1 MPKESRPRKKKEKS
15 KSIEV
20 DSQAVKT
27 LRTLNNEEAFHFYE
41 AVSRST
47 GQSASS
53 LHEFLEKV
61 ESVKLESLVFHL
73 ERKDFKN
80 WIANT
85 LKDPKLA
92 QKIELISTKNK
103 NQIKTKIRATI
114 KAHLKELET
123 TSIIQV
129 EEPMTVT
136 I

>member
-20 DSQAVKT
+20 DSQAIKI

-41 AVSRST
+41 AVGKST
-47 GQSASS
+47 GQSAMS

-61 ESVKLESLVFHL
+61 ESVKLESLAFHL

-85 LKDPKLA
+85 LEDPELA
-92 QKIELISTKNK
+92 RKIELVPTKHR
-103 NQIKTKIRATI
+103 NQLRAKIRATI
-114 KAHLKELET
+114 KAHLKELEA

-129 EEPMTVT
+129 EEPMTVA

>member
-1 MPKESRPRKKKEKS
+1 MPKESRPKKKKEKS

-20 DSQAVKT
+20 DSQAIRT
-27 LRTLNNEEAFHFYE
+27 LRTLSNEESFRFYE
-41 AVSRST
+41 AIGKST
-47 GQSASS
+47 GQSASN

-61 ESVKLESLVFHL
+61 ESVKLESLAFHL

-92 QKIELISTKNK
+92 RKIELVPTKHK
-103 NQIKTKIRATI
+103 NQLRTKIRATI
-114 KAHLKELET
+114 KAHLEELEA

-129 EEPMTVT
+129 EEPMTVA

>member
-20 DSQAVKT
+20 DSQAIKA
-27 LRTLNNEEAFHFYE
+27 LRTLSNEESFRFYE
-41 AVSRST
+41 AIGKST

-85 LKDPKLA
+85 LKDLELA
-92 QKIELISTKNK
+92 RKIEVIPTKNK
-103 NQIKTKIRATI
+103 SQIKTKIRATI

>member
-15 KSIEV
+15 NSIEV
-20 DSQAVKT
+20 DSRAIRT

-41 AVSRST
+41 AIGKST
-47 GQSASS
+47 GQSAMS
-53 LHEFLEKV
+53 LHEFLEKL

-80 WIANT
+80 WIANA
-85 LKDPKLA
+85 LEDPELA
-92 QKIELISTKNK
+92 QKIELIPTKHK
-103 NQIKTKIRATI
+103 NQLRTRIRATI